1 MTGSDLAQSIRELLP
16 MREAAKYYGFEVNR
30 AGFISCPFHK
40 EKTASCKIYENSF
53 HCFGCGEG
61 GDVITFVMNLYR
73 LDFKAAVI
81 RINIDFGLGLSVG
94 SEQSE
99 QDRERIRQAN
109 ARRKQQ
115 EEEKRRINDKRR
127 RYTDMRCEL
136 WQQKKKRPLTE
147 NEANKLKVLDDWLD
161 ANPAR

>member
-16 MREAAKYYGFEVNR
+16 MREAVKYYGFEVNR

-81 RINIDFGLGLSVG
+81 RINIDFGLGLSIG

-136 WQQKKKRPLTE
+136 WQQQKKRPLTE

>member
-16 MREAAKYYGFEVNR
+16 MKEAVKYYGFEVNR

-53 HCFGCGEG
+53 YCFGCGEG

-81 RINIDFGLGLSVG
+81 RINIDFCLGLSVG

-115 EEEKRRINDKRR
+115 EEEKRRINYKRR